1 MKEKDDFLSK
11 FGLIKFGEENSSW
24 LKDFERA
31 LNNFLKDER
40 KPQYHSE
47 YMSQEK
53 SKNPYEAEWEKSFKD
68 YFY

>member
-1 MKEKDDFLSK
+1 MKEKDDFLAK
-11 FGLIKFGEENSSW
+11 FGLIKFGEESSLS
-24 LKDFERA
+24 LKDFKKS

-40 KPQYHSE
+40 KPQYHSG

-53 SKNPYEAEWEKSFKD
+53 SKSLADYEKSFKD